1 MSILEQ
7 LKAQREA
14 AKSKAPSRAP
24 ITPQDVDI
32 RGTGLTKRAIERSE
46 AAYEKEAEKA
56 FTAETSL
63 LKSDAEQKFAAAV
76 EETAEQMR
84 VASARGEVSL
94 DPSQIEALTG
104 LLHNR
109 FSVLIGAAGTGKTTL
124 ERILCSELQKR
135 LPLIDLRQAYYTQV
149 TDEEGHKFRVRAD
162 NELSKEE
169 PDMVPPI
176 AVAAYTGRAS
186 QQSRRALPEFLSK
199 SVSTIHK
206 LLGFAPTEEDYIDE
220 ETGEDKV
227 RLIFRPTFDAA
238 NKLPYKCFIFDEASM
253 IPIPL
258 WNQFIDAI
266 DDDCR
271 IILIGDINQ
280 LPPVYGKSVLG
291 YGMRMWPVF
300 ELTQVHRQAAGSAII
315 QNAHNILNGRA
326 LENASNFHMIGLD
339 PKAPIPSGQN
349 TLQTYF
355 LRVIKRMAEMGRYD
369 PYRDT
374 IIVPQ
379 NGGDKTP
386 CMVGAIDLNL
396 HLVNMFNPEKK
407 ENGTIV
413 NKRIRIHTG
422 RGEAFFAVGDKVMMT
437 ANINTAE
444 PPITNGMIGIVES
457 LNLNGRYDMKRSQLV
472 DNDDDS
478 GEIFTLDMEA
488 VSDALSSMDDA
499 KEEKEDK
506 GEDQRQASHVMTIK
520 FENGQSYAAS
530 TAGDFGKIVYGYAIT
545 CHKAQGGEYPNVI
558 ILCHS
563 VNHRML
569 NREWLY
575 TAVTRARDNVYIV
588 CNHLGLE
595 KALKTQKIKGT
606 TLREKIRS
614 YVIES
619 KAVDGDLE
627 HGEIDREKYP
637 ILWANEAITWDENEG
652 VH

>member
-1 MSILEQ
+1 M
-7 LKAQREA
+7 
-14 AKSKAPSRAP
+14 
-24 ITPQDVDI
+24 
-32 RGTGLTKRAIERSE
+32 
-46 AAYEKEAEKA
+46 
-56 FTAETSL
+56 
-63 LKSDAEQKFAAAV
+63 
-76 EETAEQMR
+76 
-84 VASARGEVSL
+84 
-94 DPSQIEALTG
+94 
-104 LLHNR
+104 
-109 FSVLIGAAGTGKTTL
+109 
-124 ERILCSELQKR
+124 
-135 LPLIDLRQAYYTQV
+135 
-149 TDEEGHKFRVRAD
+149 RVRAD
-162 NELSKEE
+162 DDLSAEPVEL
-169 PDMVPPI
+169 VPPI

-206 LLGFAPTEEDYIDE
+206 LLSFAPTEEEFYDE
-220 ETGEDKV
+220 EIGEHKMRMV
-227 RLIFRPTFDAA
+227 FRPTFDKS
-238 NKLPYKCFIFDEASM
+238 NKLPFACYIFDEASM

-258 WNQFIDAI
+258 WNQFIDAVHE
-266 DDDCR
+266 DCR

-291 YGMRMWPVF
+291 YAMRMWPVF

-315 QNAHNILNGRA
+315 QNAHNVLNGRP
-326 LENASNFHMIGLD
+326 LENASNFHMIGLSA
-339 PKAPIPSGQN
+339 KAPIPSGQN

-355 LRVIKRMAEMGRYD
+355 LRVIKQMAESGRYD

-407 ENGTIV
+407 EGGTIV

-457 LNLNGRYDMKRSQLV
+457 LNLNGRYDLKRSQII
-472 DNDDDS
+472 DSDDEG
-478 GEIFTLDMEA
+478 GEMFTLDMEA
-488 VSDALSSMDDA
+488 VSDALSSMDDVA
-499 KEEKEDK
+499 EAKEDK
-506 GEDQRQASHVMTIK
+506 ADEQRQASHVMTIK
-520 FENGQSYAAS
+520 FENGQTYAAS
-530 TAGDFGKIVYGYAIT
+530 TAGDYGKIVYGYAIT

-588 CNHLGLE
+588 CNNLGLE

-614 YVIES
+614 YVIET
-619 KAVDGDLE
+619 KAVNGDIE
-627 HGEIDREKYP
+627 HGEVDREKYP
-637 ILWANEAITWDENEG
+637 ILWPNEQVVWDSN
-652 VH
+652 